1 MDYLAI
7 ANAPIFWALCGITV
21 VISLAQA
28 LLFMRQAKRAAV
40 EVNLEQGLANK
51 AFKIGLISAIGPACG
66 VFIVMVG
73 LMASIGGP
81 MAWLRL
87 SIIGAAATELSAATM
102 GAQAAGVEFGGNGY
116 TLTVMA
122 VSWFAMAL
130 NGAGWLL
137 VSGTVTPA
145 LRRIL
150 AAQPAL
156 VGMSTAGEAIPGMT
170 KTTILHAGPPV
181 KWENMCG
188 PMKGAVMGGLIYE
201 GLAKDLKE
209 AEELAAS
216 GKITF
221 DSCHHHNAVGPMAG
235 IITYSM
241 PVWHVVNKTF
251 GNDAYCT
258 MNEGLG
264 KVLRF
269 GACDEEVFDRLRKME
284 KVYYPVLKE
293 ALEIHGEIDMK
304 VMIAQALQ
312 MGDEGHNRNKAGTS
326 LFIREILADVYKT
339 HFSLEQQQEAI
350 GFING
355 NDHAFL
361 NLSMPSCK
369 ATMDPTLGI
378 PYSTIVSTMCRNGVE
393 FGIRIS
399 GLGADQWFTAP
410 SEYIRGLY
418 FPGYSEADANPDIG
432 DSCITETTG
441 IGGFC
446 MAASPAIVQFVGG
459 QVQDAINYS
468 SQMYE
473 ITEGEGNA
481 YKIPVLDFRGSA
493 TGIDIVKVLETGIR
507 PIINTGIAHKD
518 YGVGQIGAGLVNP
531 PEGCFTKAIEACA
544 KAWEQ

>member
-1 MDYLAI
+1 MSKVNELFEKELCVVNFGIESFYQDLKKQNVKAVHVAWKPVAGGDKKIAGYLKQLKD
-7 ANAPIFWALCGITV
+7 PK
-21 VISLAQA
+21 LAEKIEA
-28 LLFMRQAKRAAV
+28 
-40 EVNLEQGLANK
+40 ANK
-51 AFKIGLISAIGPACG
+51 
-66 VFIVMVG
+66 
-73 LMASIGGP
+73 
-81 MAWLRL
+81 
-87 SIIGAAATELSAATM
+87 E
-102 GAQAAGVEFGGNGY
+102 
-116 TLTVMA
+116 
-122 VSWFAMAL
+122 
-130 NGAGWLL
+130 
-137 VSGTVTPA
+137 A

-355 NDHAFL
+355 
-361 NLSMPSCK
+361 K
-369 ATMDPTLGI
+369 
-378 PYSTIVSTMCRNGVE
+378 
-393 FGIRIS
+393 
-399 GLGADQWFTAP
+399 
-410 SEYIRGLY
+410 
-418 FPGYSEADANPDIG
+418 
-432 DSCITETTG
+432 
-441 IGGFC
+441 
-446 MAASPAIVQFVGG
+446 
-459 QVQDAINYS
+459 
-468 SQMYE
+468 
-473 ITEGEGNA
+473 
-481 YKIPVLDFRGSA
+481 
-493 TGIDIVKVLETGIR
+493 
-507 PIINTGIAHKD
+507 
-518 YGVGQIGAGLVNP
+518 
-531 PEGCFTKAIEACA
+531 
-544 KAWEQ
+544 

>member
-1 MDYLAI
+1 MSKVNELFEKELCVVNFGIESFYQDLKKQNVKSVHVAWKPVAGGDKKIAGYLKQLKDPNLAEKI
-7 ANAPIFWALCGITV
+7 AA
-21 VISLAQA
+21 
-28 LLFMRQAKRAAV
+28 
-40 EVNLEQGLANK
+40 ANK
-51 AFKIGLISAIGPACG
+51 
-66 VFIVMVG
+66 
-73 LMASIGGP
+73 
-81 MAWLRL
+81 
-87 SIIGAAATELSAATM
+87 E
-102 GAQAAGVEFGGNGY
+102 
-116 TLTVMA
+116 
-122 VSWFAMAL
+122 
-130 NGAGWLL
+130 
-137 VSGTVTPA
+137 A

-181 KWENMCG
+181 KWEDMCG

-201 GLAKDLKE
+201 GLAKDMKE
-209 AEELAAS
+209 AEELAGS

-235 IITYSM
+235 IVTYSM

-326 LFIREILADVYKT
+326 LFIREILSDVYKT
-339 HFSLEQQQEAI
+339 HFPLEQQQEAI
-350 GFING
+350 AFING

-369 ATMDPTLGI
+369 ATMDRLWEFRTAPLFLPCAEMVWNLASGFPDLAQTSGLRHRPNISAVFISRDI
-378 PYSTIVSTMCRNGVE
+378 PKRTQ
-393 FGIRIS
+393 IRIS
-399 GLGADQWFTAP
+399 EIAVLQKQPELQGSVWQLHQL
-410 SEYIRGLY
+410 S
-418 FPGYSEADANPDIG
+418 YS
-432 DSCITETTG
+432 
-441 IGGFC
+441 
-446 MAASPAIVQFVGG
+446 
-459 QVQDAINYS
+459 
-468 SQMYE
+468 
-473 ITEGEGNA
+473 
-481 YKIPVLDFRGSA
+481 L
-493 TGIDIVKVLETGIR
+493 
-507 PIINTGIAHKD
+507 
-518 YGVGQIGAGLVNP
+518 
-531 PEGCFTKAIEACA
+531 
-544 KAWEQ
+544 